1 MKYKVIIIED
11 EPPAAKRLR
20 SMIEKSSLD
29 IEILETID
37 SVEDSI
43 SYFKN
48 FSNYDLIFMDV
59 QLGDGLSFD
68 IFKEVQ
74 IDKPIIFTT
83 AYDDYALRA
92 FKVNSVD
99 YLLKPIDQDD
109 LEKALAQF
117 EEWKQNHEDQTN
129 EMSSIGMTTS
139 CFPFLT
145 KNLCL

>member
-20 SMIEKSSLD
+20 NMIGKSSLD
-29 IEILETID
+29 IEILETLD

-43 SYFKN
+43 AYFKS
-48 FSNYDLIFMDV
+48 FSNFDLIFMDV

-99 YLLKPIDQDD
+99 YLLKPIDQID

-117 EEWKQNHEDQTN
+117 EELNQNHENKSHD
-129 EMSSIGMTTS
+129 MS
-139 CFPFLT
+139 
-145 KNLCL
+145 